1 MHSILT
7 NTRRPDVTFY
17 PNGRIDITARIA
29 NMLDLHQGDV
39 IDIADNGRHE
49 YLLYIRYR
57 GDRLVGKHE
66 AVCRQSKRRSR
77 NFRAYS
83 KRICSFMFRLKKKKN
98 EPYRVPAGE
107 VLTYKDYGKM
117 VPLITRLNITYKTQ
131 P

>member
-66 AVCRQSKRRSR
+66 AVCRQSKRLSR

-83 KRICSFMFRLKKKKN
+83 KRICSFMFRFTDRKN